1 MFLICPAHTAWG
13 RSPGLSDLVIHSFS
27 ITQCCQPSRYQNI
40 APCQLDL
47 DRSQGQG
54 WPHVADDSKWGE
66 QNLWHGLTCSNNKPL
81 VESSPPD
88 SYQAQLAHFRKEI
101 LSVGRW
107 SWGWLPVTYILGS
120 PFKFKELWGFHFL
133 LVFFSVS
140 PSFVSRQSSHLL
152 PVFRIH
158 PFIYSPARRCVL
170 SIVAC
175 TMEKK
180 VEI

>member
-1 MFLICPAHTAWG
+1 MKFRGYELSCKVLWVRKMRGRSMFLMCPAHTAWG

-27 ITQCCQPSRYQNI
+27 ITQCCQPSQYQNI

-66 QNLWHGLTCSNNKPL
+66 QNLWHILTCSNNKPL

-107 SWGWLPVTYILGS
+107 SWGWLAVTYILGS
-120 PFKFKELWGFHFL
+120 PFKFKELWDFHIL
-133 LVFFSVS
+133 LVFFSFS
-140 PSFVSRQSSHLL
+140 
-152 PVFRIH
+152 
-158 PFIYSPARRCVL
+158 
-170 SIVAC
+170 
-175 TMEKK
+175 
-180 VEI
+180 